1 MNARLGEASGEA
13 RDGRVE
19 LLIGDQPHTLCLTL
33 GALMEI
39 EQGLGIDGLNEI
51 GDRLAKPRAKD
62 LLAIVGALLRGGG
75 HELSDA
81 DVARLPIDLPALADK
96 LIETFAAAGFSD
108 TARPHKKA

>member
-1 MNARLGEASGEA
+1 MK
-13 RDGRVE
+13 DGRVE
-19 LLIGDQPHTLCLTL
+19 FLIGDQPYTLCLTL

-39 EQGLGIDGLNEI
+39 EQALGIDGLNQI

-62 LLAIVGALLRGGG
+62 LVAILGALLRGGG

-96 LIETFAAAGFSD
+96 LVETFTAAGFSED
-108 TARPHKKA
+108 APAPNRKARRRRKA